1 MAKLEINSIKVNRER
16 KEAVERLQKEV
27 NTDLLWNAIIA
38 FQNYPFFTYSGLP
51 FSYTVKVGRN
61 GKLNK
66 ELLINRR
73 DKSKSLT
80 WSSIVIALDKALNQ
94 KGNIIGRPKEIGDI
108 RGISYIYPIF
118 YRLGLIDV
126 PEHIADI
133 MSLQ

>member
-1 MAKLEINSIKVNRER
+1 MAKAEMNSTKENRER

-66 ELLINRR
+66 E
-73 DKSKSLT
+73 SK
-80 WSSIVIALDKALNQ
+80 IA
-94 KGNIIGRPKEIGDI
+94 GCGC
-108 RGISYIYPIF
+108 F
-118 YRLGLIDV
+118 YRTDAAADA
-126 PEHIADI
+126 EHVQN
-133 MSLQ
+133 SPFCFGQ